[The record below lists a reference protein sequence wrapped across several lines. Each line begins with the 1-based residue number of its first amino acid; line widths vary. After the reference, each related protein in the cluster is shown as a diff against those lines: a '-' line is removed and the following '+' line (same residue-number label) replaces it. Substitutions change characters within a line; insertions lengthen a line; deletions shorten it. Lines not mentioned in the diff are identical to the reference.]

1 MIRELFKKFFFKK
14 NTENNNLKQSIET
27 VLDNDLKGT
36 EGISKHERLMLL
48 NILKID
54 GIRSS
59 DIMIPRADIGA
70 VELDD
75 SFEKVLEVFIKEAHS
90 RVPIYEKNL
99 DNIIGMIH
107 IKDLVNYQNQK
118 KTETNF
124 LQNLKREILEI
135 PPSMPVLDLLLKMQ
149 LTRLHMGIVIDE
161 YGCTDGLVTIEDVI
175 EEITGEIED
184 EHDEKNLPMLIKSSL
199 NTFEAS
205 ARIEIDE
212 LQKVT
217 NVEFLNSYDND
228 DVDTLGGLIFSI
240 TGRVPQRGEI
250 IKHTSG
256 TTFEIKDADPMK
268 IKSVKVTTPKRKS
281 SLFLLHS
288 RQLGT

>member
-1 MIRELFKKFFFKK
+1 MIRKLFEKFFLKK

-27 VLDNDLKGT
+27 VLDSDLKDT

-70 VELDD
+70 VELND

-217 NVEFLNSYDND
+217 NVEFLNSHDND

-250 IKHTSG
+250 IKHSSG

-268 IKSVKVTTPKRKS
+268 IKSVKVTTPKK
-281 SLFLLHS
+281 
-288 RQLGT
+288 

>member
-1 MIRELFKKFFFKK
+1 MIRKLFKKYFFKK

-70 VELDD
+70 VELNDD
-75 SFEKVLEVFIKEAHS
+75 FEKVLEVFIKEAHS

-268 IKSVKVTTPKRKS
+268 IKSVKVTTPKK
-281 SLFLLHS
+281 
-288 RQLGT
+288 

>member
-1 MIRELFKKFFFKK
+1 MIRKLFEKFFLKK

-70 VELDD
+70 VELND

-184 EHDEKNLPMLIKSSL
+184 EHDEKNMPMLIKSSL

-217 NVEFLNSYDND
+217 NVEFLNLYDND

-268 IKSVKVTTPKRKS
+268 IKSVKVTTPKK
-281 SLFLLHS
+281 
-288 RQLGT
+288 

>member
-1 MIRELFKKFFFKK
+1 MIRKLFEKFFLKK

-70 VELDD
+70 VELND

-228 DVDTLGGLIFSI
+228 DVDTLGGLIFSL

-250 IKHTSG
+250 IKHASG

-268 IKSVKVTTPKRKS
+268 IKSVKVTTPKK
-281 SLFLLHS
+281 
-288 RQLGT
+288 

>member
-1 MIRELFKKFFFKK
+1 MIRKLFEKFFLKK

-27 VLDNDLKGT
+27 VLDSDLKDT

-70 VELDD
+70 VELND

-228 DVDTLGGLIFSI
+228 DVDTLGGLIFSL

-268 IKSVKVTTPKRKS
+268 IKSVKVTTPKK
-281 SLFLLHS
+281 
-288 RQLGT
+288 

>member
-1 MIRELFKKFFFKK
+1 MIRKLFEKFFLKK

-27 VLDNDLKGT
+27 VLDSDLKDT

-70 VELDD
+70 VELND

-118 KTETNF
+118 TTETNF

-268 IKSVKVTTPKRKS
+268 IKSVKVTTPKK
-281 SLFLLHS
+281 
-288 RQLGT
+288 

>member
-1 MIRELFKKFFFKK
+1 MINKLFTRKFFSKK
-14 NTENNNLKQSIET
+14 SSNNSLKESIET
-27 VLDNDLKGT
+27 VLDSDLEDA
-36 EGISKHERLMLL
+36 EGISKQERLMLL

-70 VELDD
+70 VEIND
-75 SFEKVLEVFIKEAHS
+75 SFEKVLKVFIKEAHS
-90 RVPIYEKNL
+90 RVPVYENNL
-99 DNIIGMIH
+99 DNIVGMVH
-107 IKDLVNYQNQK
+107 IKDLVNYQNQNK
-118 KTETNF
+118 IETNF
-124 LQNLKREILEI
+124 LMNLKRDILEI

-149 LTRLHMGIVIDE
+149 ITRLHMGIVIDE
-161 YGCTDGLVTIEDVI
+161 YGCTDGLITIEDVI

-184 EHDEKNLPMLIKSSL
+184 EHDEKNLPMLIKSST

-217 NVEFLNSYDND
+217 NKNFLKSYENEDI
-228 DVDTLGGLIFSI
+228 DTLGGLIFAI
-240 TGRVPQRGEI
+240 AGRVPQRGEI
-250 IKHTSG
+250 IKHDSG

-268 IKSVKVTTPKRKS
+268 IKFVKVSTPKK
-281 SLFLLHS
+281 
-288 RQLGT
+288 

>member
-1 MIRELFKKFFFKK
+1 MIRKLFKKFFLKK

-70 VELDD
+70 VELND

-268 IKSVKVTTPKRKS
+268 IKSVKVTTPKK
-281 SLFLLHS
+281 
-288 RQLGT
+288 

>member
-1 MIRELFKKFFFKK
+1 MIKRLLNQIFFEKKIS
-14 NTENNNLKQSIET
+14 NSSLKQSIET
-27 VLDNDLKGT
+27 VLDSDLKDA

-70 VELDD
+70 VEINDD
-75 SFEKVLEVFIKEAHS
+75 FDKVLEVFIKEAHS
-90 RVPIYEKNL
+90 RVPVYEKNL
-99 DNIIGMIH
+99 DNIVGMVH
-107 IKDLVNYQNQK
+107 IKDLVNYQNQMNVGSK
-118 KTETNF
+118 FLKT
-124 LQNLKREILEI
+124 LKRDILEI

-149 LTRLHMGIVIDE
+149 MTRLHMGIVIDE

-184 EHDEKNLPMLIKSSL
+184 EHDEQNMPMLIKSST

-217 NVEFLNSYDND
+217 NKNFLKSYENEDI
-228 DVDTLGGLIFSI
+228 DTLGGLIFAI
-240 TGRVPQRGEI
+240 AGRVPQRGEI
-250 IKHTSG
+250 IKHDSG

-268 IKSVKVTTPKRKS
+268 IKSVIVKTPK
-281 SLFLLHS
+281 
-288 RQLGT
+288 

>member
-1 MIRELFKKFFFKK
+1 MIRKLFEKFFLKK

-70 VELDD
+70 VELND

-118 KTETNF
+118 KMGTNF

-268 IKSVKVTTPKRKS
+268 IKSVKVTTPKK
-281 SLFLLHS
+281 
-288 RQLGT
+288 

>member
-1 MIRELFKKFFFKK
+1 MIRKLFENFFLKK

-27 VLDNDLKGT
+27 VLDSDLKDT

-70 VELDD
+70 VELND

-107 IKDLVNYQNQK
+107 IKDLVNFQNQK

-268 IKSVKVTTPKRKS
+268 IKSVKVTTPKK
-281 SLFLLHS
+281 
-288 RQLGT
+288 

>member
-1 MIRELFKKFFFKK
+1 MIRKLFKKFFFKK

-70 VELDD
+70 VELND

-184 EHDEKNLPMLIKSSL
+184 EHDEKNLPMLIKSSV

-250 IKHTSG
+250 IKHSSG

-268 IKSVKVTTPKRKS
+268 IKSVKVTTPKK
-281 SLFLLHS
+281 
-288 RQLGT
+288 

>member
-1 MIRELFKKFFFKK
+1 MIRKLFKKFFFKK
-14 NTENNNLKQSIET
+14 DTENNNLKQSIET

-70 VELDD
+70 VELND

-250 IKHTSG
+250 IKHSSG

-268 IKSVKVTTPKRKS
+268 IKSVKVTTPKK
-281 SLFLLHS
+281 
-288 RQLGT
+288 

>member
-1 MIRELFKKFFFKK
+1 MIRKLFENFLLKK

-70 VELDD
+70 VELND

-118 KTETNF
+118 KTENNF

-228 DVDTLGGLIFSI
+228 DVDTLGGLIFSL

-268 IKSVKVTTPKRKS
+268 IKSVKVTTPKK
-281 SLFLLHS
+281 
-288 RQLGT
+288 

>member
-1 MIRELFKKFFFKK
+1 MIRELFKKFFLRK

-70 VELDD
+70 VELND

-228 DVDTLGGLIFSI
+228 DIDTLGGLIFSL

-268 IKSVKVTTPKRKS
+268 IKSVKVTTPKK
-281 SLFLLHS
+281 
-288 RQLGT
+288 

>member
-1 MIRELFKKFFFKK
+1 MIRKLFEKFFLKK

-27 VLDNDLKGT
+27 VLDSDLKDT

-70 VELDD
+70 VELND

-228 DVDTLGGLIFSI
+228 DVDTLGGLIFSL

-268 IKSVKVTTPKRKS
+268 IKSVIVTTPKK
-281 SLFLLHS
+281 
-288 RQLGT
+288 

>member
-1 MIRELFKKFFFKK
+1 MIRKLFEKFFLKK

-27 VLDNDLKGT
+27 VLDRDLKDT

-70 VELDD
+70 VELND

-217 NVEFLNSYDND
+217 NVEFLNSHDND

-268 IKSVKVTTPKRKS
+268 IKSVKVTTPKK
-281 SLFLLHS
+281 
-288 RQLGT
+288 

>member
-1 MIRELFKKFFFKK
+1 MIRKLFEKFFLKK

-27 VLDNDLKGT
+27 VLDSDLKGT

-70 VELDD
+70 VELND
-75 SFEKVLEVFIKEAHS
+75 SFEKVLEVFIKEADS

-107 IKDLVNYQNQK
+107 IKDLVNYQNQDK
-118 KTETNF
+118 METNF

-268 IKSVKVTTPKRKS
+268 IKSVKVTTPKK
-281 SLFLLHS
+281 
-288 RQLGT
+288 

>member
-1 MIRELFKKFFFKK
+1 MIRKLFKKFFFKK

-27 VLDNDLKGT
+27 VLDSDLKGT

-70 VELDD
+70 VEFND

-268 IKSVKVTTPKRKS
+268 IKSVKVTTPKK
-281 SLFLLHS
+281 
-288 RQLGT
+288 

>member
-1 MIRELFKKFFFKK
+1 MIKKFLNK
-14 NTENNNLKQSIET
+14 NVFSRKPSNNSLKESIET
-27 VLDNDLKGT
+27 VLDSNLKDT

-70 VELDD
+70 VEIND
-75 SFEKVLEVFIKEAHS
+75 SFEKVLEVFVREAHS
-90 RVPIYEKNL
+90 RVPIYENNL
-99 DNIIGMIH
+99 DNIVGMVH
-107 IKDLVNYQNQK
+107 IKDLVNYQHK
-118 KTETNF
+118 KQLEVKF
-124 LQNLKREILEI
+124 LHNLKREILEI

-149 LTRLHMGIVIDE
+149 MTRLHMGIVIDE

-184 EHDEKNLPMLIKSSL
+184 EHDEKNLPMLIKTSA

-205 ARIEIDE
+205 ARVEIDE

-217 NVEFLNSYDND
+217 NVKFLDINENEDI
-228 DVDTLGGLIFSI
+228 DTLGGLIFSI
-240 TGRVPQRGEI
+240 AGRVPQRGEI
-250 IKHTSG
+250 IKHSSG
-256 TTFEIKDADPMK
+256 ITFEIKDADPMK
-268 IKSVKVTTPKRKS
+268 IKSVKVSTNKK
-281 SLFLLHS
+281 
-288 RQLGT
+288 

>member
-1 MIRELFKKFFFKK
+1 MIRKLFKKFFFKK

-54 GIRSS
+54 DIRSS

-70 VELDD
+70 VELND

-90 RVPIYEKNL
+90 RVPIYENNL

-199 NTFEAS
+199 NSFEAS

-256 TTFEIKDADPMK
+256 TTFEIRDADPMK
-268 IKSVKVTTPKRKS
+268 IKSVKVTTPKK
-281 SLFLLHS
+281 
-288 RQLGT
+288 

>member
-1 MIRELFKKFFFKK
+1 MIRKLFKKFFKK

-70 VELDD
+70 VELND

-250 IKHTSG
+250 IKHSSG

-268 IKSVKVTTPKRKS
+268 IKSVKVTTPKK
-281 SLFLLHS
+281 
-288 RQLGT
+288 

>member
-1 MIRELFKKFFFKK
+1 MIRELFKKFVFKK
-14 NTENNNLKQSIET
+14 NTDNNNLKQSIET

-70 VELDD
+70 VELND

-217 NVEFLNSYDND
+217 NVEFLNLYDND

-268 IKSVKVTTPKRKS
+268 IKSVKVTTPKK
-281 SLFLLHS
+281 
-288 RQLGT
+288 

>member
-70 VELDD
+70 VELND

-217 NVEFLNSYDND
+217 NVEFLNSHDND

-268 IKSVKVTTPKRKS
+268 IKSVKVTTPKK
-281 SLFLLHS
+281 
-288 RQLGT
+288 

>member
-1 MIRELFKKFFFKK
+1 MIRKLFEKFFFKK

-27 VLDNDLKGT
+27 VLDSDLKDT

-70 VELDD
+70 VELND

-268 IKSVKVTTPKRKS
+268 IKSVKVTTPKK
-281 SLFLLHS
+281 
-288 RQLGT
+288 